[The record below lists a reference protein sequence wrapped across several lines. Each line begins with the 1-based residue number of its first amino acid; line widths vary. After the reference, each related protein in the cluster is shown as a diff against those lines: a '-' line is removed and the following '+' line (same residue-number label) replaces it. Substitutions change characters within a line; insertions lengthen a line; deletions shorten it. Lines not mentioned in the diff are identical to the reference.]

1 MTITI
6 PLNTNTG
13 IRIPAGTTQAPS
25 DSKRKEDIRPIGVSI
40 PQAAKMLGVSKK
52 TFYPLIREGKVRTIK
67 IGRRVLVSVQS
78 LHEFVD
84 GKTAPCNSMEN
95 SEESQGGSV

>member
-6 PLNTNTG
+6 PLNANTS
-13 IRIPAGTTQAPS
+13 IRIPAGTTQALS
-25 DSKRKEDIRPIGVSI
+25 DSKRKEDMRPIGVSI

-52 TFYPLIREGKVRTIK
+52 TFYPLIREGKVRTVK

-78 LHEFVD
+78 LHEFMD
-84 GKTAPCNSMEN
+84 GKKEPCNPTEKSGD
-95 SEESQGGSV
+95 SQGGNI

>member
-1 MTITI
+1 MTSTI

-13 IRIPAGTTQAPS
+13 IRISAGTTQAPS

-52 TFYPLIREGKVRTIK
+52 TFYPLIKEGKIRTVK

-84 GKTAPCNSMEN
+84 GKTAPGNPAEK
-95 SEESQGGSV
+95 SEESQGGNA